1 MLKNPISK
9 SLSDQVN
16 AEYYSAYLY
25 LAMSAYTNRGGYK
38 GISNWLSIQAQEELA
53 HAVHLY
59 EYILER
65 GDTPA
70 FQEIKAPP
78 AAFGSIKE
86 VFEQVLSHERMITER
101 INKIASL
108 ALEEGDHAT
117 YKFIQWYIEEQVEE
131 EASAEELLA
140 KITVIGNHP
149 GPLLN
154 LDNQLAARVFNNPFA
169 K

>member
-1 MLKNPISK
+1 MLKDSISK
-9 SLSDQVN
+9 ALSDQVN

-25 LAMSAYTNRGGYK
+25 IAMSAYINRAGYK
-38 GISNWLSIQAQEELA
+38 GVANWLSIQAREELA

-70 FQEIKAPP
+70 FREIKAPP
-78 AAFGSIKE
+78 AAFGSLKE
-86 VFEQVLSHERMITER
+86 VFEQVLSHERMVTER

-108 ALEEGDHAT
+108 ALEEKDHAT
-117 YKFIQWYIEEQVEE
+117 YKFILWYVEEQIEE
-131 EASAEELLA
+131 EASADELLS
-140 KITVIGNHP
+140 KITIIANHP

-154 LDNQLAARVFNNPFA
+154 IDNQLAARVFNNPFT